1 MLLSTDADMTD
12 SCCSSDDESFCDM
25 VDACSFAEA
34 DESLCYDTD
43 DNNETMPL
51 SGDEDE
57 CDINVHAGT
66 AEAAAH
72 FLCNPGRLDDV
83 MDHSNLTLSEPFNP
97 SNRQLVGDADCLS
110 HLMQTMRS
118 TGVSKCSIQANFFR
132 SLSMQQRRALV
143 DAMADLPSLTH
154 LELDSVFA
162 EYMYTLDFL
171 RSWKRDHHYRYYK
184 KYCAFENN
192 SVEHIRISEIPSSI
206 SEQVLGHLVMLTVAS
221 FASLQTLSIGFVGGN
236 PDAVLMRVASAAL
249 NHSNTL
255 EDVSFCRQDGSV
267 ILDVGASR
275 NYGILKL
282 LKLNTCTVEQHQ
294 HHHHQ
299 CLSSPSYTALAQML
313 DSYCQTLRAFVMDT
327 VMDTEGAIAIAK
339 ALSRNNKLKA
349 LCLGTF
355 DCQDND
361 RREGL
366 FSLLDQILGPGAG
379 PASSLEYM
387 SLVCQELDD
396 AGVELMSKML
406 AGSNLRELMLF
417 LDNHDNVAIGC
428 QGLTALAQILQVNE
442 TLESFSVIC
451 NTLND
456 DGIAAVA
463 SVLQHSNRTLK
474 NIKIQ
479 CNRSFEVTFKGY
491 HAFVDML
498 KVNTVIESIALGRCQ
513 QDQEDSEQEM
523 VEAYNSK
530 GVVACQAEME
540 FYLKLNRGG
549 VRDLQLNNETSLR
562 HFFSKVLSNHQ
573 DLETLFY
580 MLSENPSFVVAGVAK
595 A

>member
-1 MLLSTDADMTD
+1 
-12 SCCSSDDESFCDM
+12 
-25 VDACSFAEA
+25 
-34 DESLCYDTD
+34 
-43 DNNETMPL
+43 
-51 SGDEDE
+51 
-57 CDINVHAGT
+57 
-66 AEAAAH
+66 
-72 FLCNPGRLDDV
+72 
-83 MDHSNLTLSEPFNP
+83 
-97 SNRQLVGDADCLS
+97 
-110 HLMQTMRS
+110 
-118 TGVSKCSIQANFFR
+118 
-132 SLSMQQRRALV
+132 
-143 DAMADLPSLTH
+143 
-154 LELDSVFA
+154 
-162 EYMYTLDFL
+162 
-171 RSWKRDHHYRYYK
+171 
-184 KYCAFENN
+184 
-192 SVEHIRISEIPSSI
+192 
-206 SEQVLGHLVMLTVAS
+206 
-221 FASLQTLSIGFVGGN
+221 
-236 PDAVLMRVASAAL
+236 
-249 NHSNTL
+249 
-255 EDVSFCRQDGSV
+255 
-267 ILDVGASR
+267 
-275 NYGILKL
+275 
-282 LKLNTCTVEQHQ
+282 
-294 HHHHQ
+294 
-299 CLSSPSYTALAQML
+299 
-313 DSYCQTLRAFVMDT
+313 MDT